1 MSQDRVLVV
10 EDDPSIRRILMFQLE
25 AAGYKALEAADGVAA
40 LELLERDVPDLVLLD
55 MMMPNLDGRAVCRAI
70 RADRRLQHLPVVF
83 LTANATIDAKLE
95 GLDDGAND
103 YLTKPYER
111 KEMLLRV
118 KNLIGWS
125 RAQRHSNPL
134 TGLPG
139 NPAIEAEVEGLL
151 NEGQVFAFL
160 YVDIDHFKAYNDFY
174 SYRAGDEVIKF
185 MARVLSEAIEQ
196 KGNPRDF
203 VGHIGGDDFVVIT
216 TPDRADEIA
225 AAIIE
230 RFDGQ
235 VPEYYRPAER
245 AQGYVEI
252 ANRQNKMEQFPLV
265 SVTIA
270 LVESDRYQIEHVAML
285 NDVVAELKHVGKQRP
300 GSVVV
305 RERRQSS
312 SQMFRTGSDG

>member
-1 MSQDRVLVV
+1 VSLVMIDV
-10 EDDPSIRRILMFQLE
+10 E
-25 AAGYKALEAADGVAA
+25 
-40 LELLERDVPDLVLLD
+40 
-55 MMMPNLDGRAVCRAI
+55 
-70 RADRRLQHLPVVF
+70 
-83 LTANATIDAKLE
+83 
-95 GLDDGAND
+95 
-103 YLTKPYER
+103 
-111 KEMLLRV
+111 
-118 KNLIGWS
+118 
-125 RAQRHSNPL
+125 
-134 TGLPG
+134 
-139 NPAIEAEVEGLL
+139 
-151 NEGQVFAFL
+151 
-160 YVDIDHFKAYNDFY
+160 HFKAYNDFY

-185 MARVLSEAIEQ
+185 MARVLSESIEQ

-216 TPDRADEIA
+216 TPDRADEVA
-225 AAIIE
+225 ATIIE
-230 RFDGQ
+230 LFDGQ
-235 VPEYYRPAER
+235 VQEYYRPAER

-312 SQMFRTGSDG
+312 TQMFRTGSDG